1 MARIYYGSFKSI
13 QNITYRVE
21 LWDGPSG
28 TTPELI
34 TASYAARVTAAG
46 GYQEAASC
54 LSTKLEELSS
64 AVELILSGNGFEIDR
79 QGEGSTYYED
89 FTRPSRISTTW
100 EIPTNTVKN
109 AFIEIGNNQENKYAI
124 IVYRGSDLFYVGRV
138 IADQA
143 NYLRESVDGAMI
155 FDLVAV
161 DALNLI
167 DGFNIDPAWFTD
179 GEAIALDIIRKG
191 LEYAGLDDYW
201 TNFGASIY
209 LKDGVTMYDTAQA
222 SNKGLANT
230 KLNIL
235 SFYNGFDA
243 FGDITFIDTDGTGY
257 AATTNIDLANCKQAI
272 NQILEIYGSRMHLE
286 SGAYWIVSDDNYNA
300 ASIST
305 RNYNTSGTYQ
315 STTTLTHA
323 VLLGGTATRPK
334 WEAKP
339 TLTYQPPVRSVDV
352 IEERDNA
359 ILIVRTEPD
368 YNSIDLSIVD
378 EIIDASKAIR
388 CRMLIKWMDNS
399 YVAITSGSVKRYQR
413 YAFEYKIYFKNSGGA
428 IKQYSGNLNN
438 YFTPTGPVLY
448 INEYM
453 TIAGAR
459 NSWNTYIF
467 DKQMPPPPA
476 GYNRM
481 FVDMKITAE
490 QGSFIAPNSWTSSSF
505 NIINFWGSIAVA
517 QPFGTVEN
525 PNYSRI
531 TKNTISVAGAASDN
545 SQRIEWKPKY
555 YDGEGAYG
563 YGSIYV
569 YNGSAW
575 VLSSDWYSGYA
586 SAVHDDLG
594 TIQGR
599 RIGGMYN
606 KFVPVIQGTW
616 HDGGTLTAV
625 KTLQFDST
633 RWLFN
638 GGTYNPR
645 SETWAGE
652 WLGLAPDYT
661 QATSGGTGNY
671 NPRTGERVVK
681 DRLDYHEFAISSFNS
696 QFSNVPQ
703 QVLEEIVN
711 YADGAI
717 TAQPTLNTRYEVML
731 EYVDSS
737 EVVRWHLQEHNAS
750 ITYTNGTHTITNGYE
765 LIICNTT
772 DGNVVVNLPNA
783 TESKGK
789 KYYFIKTAN
798 AHVVTISGGTYNI
811 NGATSTTM
819 NSRYQ
824 SKTIISDG
832 VQWYIV
838 GSV

>member
-1 MARIYYGSFKSI
+1 
-13 QNITYRVE
+13 
-21 LWDGPSG
+21 
-28 TTPELI
+28 
-34 TASYAARVTAAG
+34 
-46 GYQEAASC
+46 
-54 LSTKLEELSS
+54 
-64 AVELILSGNGFEIDR
+64 
-79 QGEGSTYYED
+79 
-89 FTRPSRISTTW
+89 
-100 EIPTNTVKN
+100 
-109 AFIEIGNNQENKYAI
+109 
-124 IVYRGSDLFYVGRV
+124 
-138 IADQA
+138 
-143 NYLRESVDGAMI
+143 
-155 FDLVAV
+155 
-161 DALNLI
+161 
-167 DGFNIDPAWFTD
+167 
-179 GEAIALDIIRKG
+179 
-191 LEYAGLDDYW
+191 
-201 TNFGASIY
+201 
-209 LKDGVTMYDTAQA
+209 
-222 SNKGLANT
+222 
-230 KLNIL
+230 
-235 SFYNGFDA
+235 
-243 FGDITFIDTDGTGY
+243 
-257 AATTNIDLANCKQAI
+257 
-272 NQILEIYGSRMHLE
+272 
-286 SGAYWIVSDDNYNA
+286 
-300 ASIST
+300 
-305 RNYNTSGTYQ
+305 
-315 STTTLTHA
+315 
-323 VLLGGTATRPK
+323 
-334 WEAKP
+334 
-339 TLTYQPPVRSVDV
+339 
-352 IEERDNA
+352 
-359 ILIVRTEPD
+359 
-368 YNSIDLSIVD
+368 
-378 EIIDASKAIR
+378 
-388 CRMLIKWMDNS
+388 MLIKWMDNS

-453 TIAGAR
+453 TIGGAR

-555 YDGEGAYG
+555 YDDEGAYG

-586 SAVHDDLG
+586 STIHDDLG

-750 ITYTNGTHTITNGYE
+750 VTYTNGTHTITNGYE

-772 DGNVVVNLPNA
+772 DGNVTVNLPNA

-789 KYYFIKTAN
+789 KYYFIKTAT

>member
-28 TTPELI
+28 TTPELL
-34 TASYAARVTAAG
+34 TAAYATRVTAAG
-46 GYQEAASC
+46 GYQEAESC
-54 LSTKLEELSS
+54 LSTKLEALSS
-64 AVELILSGNGFEIDR
+64 AVELTLAGNGFEIDR
-79 QGEGSTYYED
+79 QGDGSTYYQD
-89 FTRPSRISTTW
+89 FARPSRISTNW

-124 IVYRGSDLFYVGRV
+124 AVYRGSDLFYVGRV

-167 DGFNIDPAWFTD
+167 DGFNISPSWFTD
-179 GEAIALDIIRKG
+179 GLATALDIIRKC
-191 LEYAGLDDYW
+191 LEYSGLDDYW

-235 SFYNGFDA
+235 SFYNNFDA

-257 AATTNIDLANCKQAI
+257 ASTTNIDLANCKQAI
-272 NQILEIYGSRMHLE
+272 EQILAIYGSRIHLE

-300 ASIST
+300 SAIST
-305 RNYNTSGTYQ
+305 RNYNAAGTYQ

-323 VLLGGTATRPK
+323 VLLGGTGTRPK

-352 IEERDNA
+352 IEERQNS
-359 ILIVRTEPD
+359 ILVIRTEPD
-368 YNSIDLSIVD
+368 FSSIELSIDD
-378 EIIDASKAIR
+378 EIIDVAKAIR

-413 YAFEYKIYFKNSGGA
+413 YAFEYRIYFKNSGGA
-428 IKQYSGNLNN
+428 VKQYSPNLND
-438 YFTPTGPVLY
+438 YFTPSGPTTYL
-448 INEYM
+448 NEYM
-453 TIAGAR
+453 TISGAR

-467 DKQMPPPPA
+467 DRQMPPPPT

-481 FVDMKITAE
+481 FVDMKISAE

-505 NIINFWGSIAVA
+505 NQINFWGSISVA

-545 SQRIEWKPKY
+545 SQRIEWMPKY
-555 YDGEGAYG
+555 YDDEGAYG

-616 HDGGTLTAV
+616 HDNGTLTAI

-645 SETWAGE
+645 SETWVGE

-696 QFSNVPQ
+696 QFSLVPQ
-703 QVLEEIVN
+703 STLEHIVN
-711 YADGAI
+711 YALQPI
-717 TAQPTLNTRYEVML
+717 TAQPTQDTQYEVML
-731 EYVDSS
+731 KYTDSTEQVS
-737 EVVRWHLQEHNAS
+737 WLLQEHGTFK
-750 ITYTNGTHTITNGYE
+750 TYLVGTHALDVTFEGHLANCTGGN
-765 LIICNTT
+765 IIL
-772 DGNVVVNLPNA
+772 NLPAANV
-783 TESKGK
+783 SKGK
-789 KYYFIKTAN
+789 RYYFVKKPS
-798 AHVVTISGGTYNI
+798 AHNLRIDGAGYNISGADHIDLSTNYSTATLI
-811 NGATSTTM
+811 CDGAEWF
-819 NSRYQ
+819 R
-824 SKTIISDG
+824 IA
-832 VQWYIV
+832 
-838 GSV
+838 

>member
-46 GYQEAASC
+46 GYQEGADC

-89 FTRPSRISTTW
+89 FIRPSRISTTW

-124 IVYRGSDLFYVGRV
+124 VVYRGSDLFYVGRV

-315 STTTLTHA
+315 STTTLVHA
-323 VLLGGTATRPK
+323 VLLGGSATRPK

-359 ILIVRTEPD
+359 ILVVRTEPD

-378 EIIDASKAIR
+378 EIIDAAKAIR

-428 IKQYSGNLNN
+428 IKQYSGNLND

-453 TIAGAR
+453 TIGGAR
-459 NSWNTYIF
+459 NAWNTYIF

-531 TKNTISVAGAASDN
+531 TKNTISVAGAASNN

-555 YDGEGAYG
+555 YDDEGAYG

-586 SAVHDDLG
+586 STVHDDLG

-652 WLGLAPDYT
+652 WLGLAPDYA

-696 QFSNVPQ
+696 QFSNLPQ
-703 QVLEEIVN
+703 QVLEDLVN
-711 YADGAI
+711 YADGAP
-717 TAQPTLNTRYEVML
+717 TTQPTLNTRYEVML

-737 EVVRWHLQEHNAS
+737 EVVQWHLQEHNAS
-750 ITYTNGTHTITNGYE
+750 VTYTNGTHTITNGYE

-789 KYYFIKTAN
+789 KYYFIKTAT

-811 NGATSTTM
+811 NGATTTTM
-819 NSRYQ
+819 NSLYQ
-824 SKTIISDG
+824 SKTIISNG
-832 VQWYIV
+832 VQWYII

>member
-46 GYQEAASC
+46 GYQEGADC

-64 AVELILSGNGFEIDR
+64 AVELVLSGNGFEIDR

-124 IVYRGSDLFYVGRV
+124 VVYRGSDLFYVGRV

-315 STTTLTHA
+315 STTTLVHA
-323 VLLGGTATRPK
+323 VLLGGSATRPK

-359 ILIVRTEPD
+359 ILVVRTEPD
-368 YNSIDLSIVD
+368 YNSIDLSIDD
-378 EIIDASKAIR
+378 ELIDAAKAIR

-428 IKQYSGNLNN
+428 IKQYSGNLND

-531 TKNTISVAGAASDN
+531 TKNTISVAGAASNN

-586 SAVHDDLG
+586 STVHDDLG

-703 QVLEEIVN
+703 QVLEDLVN
-711 YADGAI
+711 YADGAP
-717 TAQPTLNTRYEVML
+717 TTQPTLNTRYEVML

-737 EVVRWHLQEHNAS
+737 EVVQWHLQEHNAS
-750 ITYTNGTHTITNGYE
+750 VTYTNGTHTITNGYE

-789 KYYFIKTAN
+789 KYYFMKTAA

-819 NSRYQ
+819 NSLYQ
-824 SKTIISDG
+824 SKTIISNG
-832 VQWYIV
+832 VQWYII

>member
-1 MARIYYGSFKSI
+1 MARIYYGSFQSI

-34 TASYAARVTAAG
+34 TASYATRVTAAG
-46 GYQEAASC
+46 GYQEGASC
-54 LSTKLEELSS
+54 LSTNLEALSS

-124 IVYRGSDLFYVGRV
+124 VVYRGSDLFYVGRV

-201 TNFGASIY
+201 ANFGASIY

-315 STTTLTHA
+315 STTTLAHA

-378 EIIDASKAIR
+378 ELIDAAKAIR

-428 IKQYSGNLNN
+428 IKQYSGNLND

-586 SAVHDDLG
+586 STVHDDLG

-772 DGNVVVNLPNA
+772 DGNVTVNLPNA

-819 NSRYQ
+819 NSLYQ
-824 SKTIISDG
+824 SKTIISNG

-838 GSV
+838 SST